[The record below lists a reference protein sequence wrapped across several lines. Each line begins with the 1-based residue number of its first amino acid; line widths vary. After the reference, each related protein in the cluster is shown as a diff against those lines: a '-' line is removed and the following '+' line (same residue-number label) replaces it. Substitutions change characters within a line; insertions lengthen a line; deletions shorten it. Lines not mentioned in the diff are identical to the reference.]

1 MAHTEDTFHQLRSLC
16 AYQTAETEDLA
27 SSQGK
32 GAILERTVMDT
43 GISSDIQ
50 KHLSCLRIILWRINV
65 GQLTTNH
72 LFDDL
77 IIRNLV
83 HMPGTDIGTV
93 SHDGNIITN
102 LTDLRHL
109 MGNIDEGYTS

>member
-43 GISSDIQ
+43 GISSDMED
-50 KHLSCLRIILWRINV
+50 KCWSA
-65 GQLTTNH
+65 
-72 LFDDL
+72 
-77 IIRNLV
+77 
-83 HMPGTDIGTV
+83 
-93 SHDGNIITN
+93 HDQP
-102 LTDLRHL
+102 
-109 MGNIDEGYTS
+109 SV